1 MAEKPHKWTKSELL
15 MLDELAQPYT
25 LLERTTG
32 MHSGLSVS
40 HYDEN
45 WKRSEEREKTRH
57 PHRDFWKLVDEIADQ
72 DYPKYGR
79 QRTAFWLH
87 LYVINDAGRAVLEAN
102 RAAIDKIKAD
112 KAAEAV
118 QADRLVIVGYNRGWG
133 GGHGAGRTYCELLR
147 VLRETD
153 NRLYVQP
160 VMNARSIT
168 NGYGSYYGHSP
179 VHGRTK
185 DQYVSRE
192 DVLVDPATE
201 AQFRALVALDDDRM
215 ASAQSINQ
223 REEEELNPIKA
234 RWNDSRKQQAAMF
247 ADMEQE
253 ILKRK

>member
-1 MAEKPHKWTKSELL
+1 MTAKPHKWTKSELL
-15 MLDELAQPYT
+15 LLDELAQPYT
-25 LLERTTG
+25 LLETASG
-32 MHSGLSVS
+32 MHSSISVG

-45 WKRSEEREKTRH
+45 WKRVEDNDKVRY
-57 PHRDFWKLVDEIADQ
+57 PYRDFWKLVTEIADQ

-102 RAAIDKIKAD
+102 RAAIAKIKAD
-112 KAAEAV
+112 KAAEAA

-133 GGHGAGRTYCELLR
+133 GGHGAGRTYCQLLR

-160 VMNARSIT
+160 VMSARDVTS
-168 NGYGSYYGHSP
+168 GYGSYYGHSP
-179 VHGRTK
+179 VHGRNK
-185 DQYVSRE
+185 DQYVDRA

-215 ASAQSINQ
+215 ASAQSVNQ
-223 REEEELNPIKA
+223 READELAPIKR
-234 RWNDSRKQQAAMF
+234 RWEDMRKQQAAMF
-247 ADMEQE
+247 AEQEQE
-253 ILKRK
+253 ILKK